1 MQAMGC
7 PARQIARQR
16 AAYLPTVILFLRI
29 LFLVVIA
36 SMLAVTTWA
45 SLHTPLFSIP
55 RAVFTHPWFIA
66 TLFDAY
72 WAFVAFYVW
81 VAWKEQS
88 LAARVLWFV
97 AIIALGNIAM
107 AAFLLREL
115 FAVPATEPT
124 ALTTVFTRRN
134 PGALLLPG
142 LLTAG
147 SVAVYLLA

>member
-1 MQAMGC
+1 M
-7 PARQIARQR
+7 IW
-16 AAYLPTVILFLRI
+16 FLRV
-29 LFLVVIA
+29 LFAVVIA
-36 SMLAVTTWA
+36 SMLAVTSWA
-45 SLHTPLFSIP
+45 SMHTPLFAIP

-88 LAARVLWFV
+88 LAARILWFI

-107 AAFLLREL
+107 AAYFLREL
-115 FAVPATEPT
+115 FHVPADGP
-124 ALTTVFTRRN
+124 LDLVFTRRN
-134 PGALLLPG
+134 PGAFVLPG
-142 LLTAG
+142 ALAAA